1 MGDMRGVVNLP
12 LKTFKPI
19 NFRMDS
25 YRKLLNTNQKIEDQE
40 NDGHPEAE
48 KVSGL
53 IRELKKKNL
62 CPLPDT
68 SSWRVV

>member
-1 MGDMRGVVNLP
+1 
-12 LKTFKPI
+12 
-19 NFRMDS
+19 MDS